1 MGAKI
6 QKRHCLKNT
15 ICRFQVIFVFLR
27 LFSMT
32 DLMAKFDIQDV
43 FYPKFFSVLKKGY
56 TKKQF
61 TKDLFSGIIVG
72 IVALPLAI
80 AFAVAS
86 GVSPEKGIV
95 TAIIAGFL
103 ISLLGGSRVQIGGPT
118 GAFVIIISGIVAQYG
133 LDGLMISTI
142 LAGIFMIMFGL
153 LKLGSLLRFIPHP
166 LVVGFTSGIALTI
179 FSTQIK
185 DALGLEIANTPAAF
199 IDKWAVYFQSLGTIN
214 YWALGITL
222 VTIAISLVVN
232 KLTTKIPGSFV
243 AILVVTAVVSI
254 FDIPVTTIESMF
266 GEIKG
271 SFALSIPEIHWENFS
286 HYLQPAITIALLG
299 SIESLLSA
307 VVADGMIGSHHRSNT
322 ELIAEGIANVITPL
336 FGGIPATGA
345 IARTATNIKNGGRT
359 PIAGI
364 VHSITLLLIMLCL
377 GNYAK
382 LIPMSCLAGILI
394 VVAYNMSEWRSF
406 RSILRGSAYDIIILL
421 VTFFLTVLVDL
432 TVAIEIGIVLA
443 ALMFMKRMADN
454 GEAVLMNDLDTN
466 TIEDYDDIP
475 QGIGIYEISGPFFFG
490 AAKKFSE
497 VLKVRRDSN
506 KILIIRMRHVP
517 FMDETGER
525 NFLEAIKSLQSEN
538 KKIILS
544 GVQPQVRKSLDKCR
558 ISFLVGKGNIHD
570 NFDAALAHAKEA
582 LNEQKTT
589 VSLQR

>member
-1 MGAKI
+1 
-6 QKRHCLKNT
+6 
-15 ICRFQVIFVFLR
+15 
-27 LFSMT
+27 
-32 DLMAKFDIQDV
+32 MAKFDIKDV
-43 FYPKFFSVLKKGY
+43 FYPKFFSVLKKRY

-86 GVSPEKGIV
+86 GVSPDKGIV

-142 LAGIFMIMFGL
+142 LAGVFMIMFGL

-166 LVVGFTSGIALTI
+166 LIVGFTSGIALTI

-185 DALGLEIANTPAAF
+185 DALGLEIAEVPAEF
-199 IDKWAVYFQSLGTIN
+199 IDKWTVYFQSLGTVN
-214 YWALGITL
+214 FWALGITVGTIL
-222 VTIAISLVVN
+222 ISIGINRVTN
-232 KLTTKIPGSFV
+232 KIPGSFV
-243 AILVVTAVVSI
+243 AIILVTAIVAI
-254 FDIPVTTIESMF
+254 FDIPVTTIETLF
-266 GEIKG
+266 GDIKG
-271 SFALSIPEIHWENFS
+271 SFALNIPEVHWENFS
-286 HYLQPAITIALLG
+286 HYVQPAITIALLG

-322 ELIAEGIANVITPL
+322 ELIGQGIANVITPL

-364 VHSITLLLIMLCL
+364 VHAVTLLLIMLCL

-406 RSILRGSAYDIIILL
+406 RSILRGSPYDIIILL

-432 TVAIEIGIVLA
+432 TVAIEVGIVLA
-443 ALMFMKRMADN
+443 SLMFMKRMADN
-454 GEAVLMNDLDTN
+454 GEAILKNDLDTN
-466 TIEDYDDIP
+466 TMENYDDIP
-475 QGIGIYEISGPFFFG
+475 SGIEIYEISGPFFFG
-490 AAKKFSE
+490 AAKHFSE
-497 VLKVRRDSN
+497 VLKGRPDST

-525 NFLEAIKSLQSEN
+525 NFLEAIKSLKTDN

-544 GVQPQVRKSLDKCR
+544 GVQPNVRKTLDKCR
-558 ISFLVGKGNIHD
+558 ISSLIGKGNIHD

-582 LNEQKTT
+582 LAEQ
-589 VSLQR
+589 R